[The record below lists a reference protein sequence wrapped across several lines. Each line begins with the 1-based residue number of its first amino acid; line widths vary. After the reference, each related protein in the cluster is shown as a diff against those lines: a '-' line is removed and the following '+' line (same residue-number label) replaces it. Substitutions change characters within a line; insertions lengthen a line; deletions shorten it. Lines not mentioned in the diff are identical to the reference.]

1 MSYDDLVYMV
11 RTDMNLGE
19 DISQR
24 DIQIAYSKAKNVV
37 VNEQERIS
45 TYKSVA
51 YNEFLEFIA
60 RIVEPWFAGTEMEN
74 IFHYRKVEYFLEQM
88 LALNGAKVDRQQI
101 KIPEFNN
108 SDDDY

>member
-19 DISQR
+19 DISLR
-24 DIQIAYSKAKNVV
+24 DIQVAYSKAKNIV
-37 VNEQERIS
+37 VNEQERIA
-45 TYKSVA
+45 TYKSIA

-60 RIVEPWFAGTEMEN
+60 RIVEPWFAGTEMDN

-88 LALNGAKVDRQQI
+88 LALNGAKVDR
-101 KIPEFNN
+101 
-108 SDDDY
+108 